1 GPLPGRLH
9 RPAPPPD
16 RGQCGRPPDRGL
28 TGAGHAAGAQ
38 SVGTLETER
47 GPARRPRRRA
57 SGDQR
62 QAGQEGG
69 AQSPEPRP
77 PEEILVNHP
86 AARTR
91 RAAQAPPPLPAFV
104 APMLAQPGAPFD
116 SDDHLFEV
124 KWDGTRMLVFRD
136 ASGCRLLNRH
146 GAHRTTQY
154 PEFAGLTQL
163 PVGTILDGE
172 MLVLQQGQPDFG
184 RLLSRDLACQPLK
197 IQRPAWRVG
206 SWLLRRAVP
215 PARTAAG

>member
-1 GPLPGRLH
+1 M
-9 RPAPPPD
+9 
-16 RGQCGRPPDRGL
+16 
-28 TGAGHAAGAQ
+28 
-38 SVGTLETER
+38 
-47 GPARRPRRRA
+47 
-57 SGDQR
+57 
-62 QAGQEGG
+62 
-69 AQSPEPRP
+69 
-77 PEEILVNHP
+77 NHP

-104 APMLAQPGAPFD
+104 PPMLAQPGAPFD

-172 MLVLQQGQPDFG
+172 MIVLQQGQPDFG

-197 IQRPAWRVG
+197 IQLLARSLPATYVAFD
-206 SWLLRRAVP
+206 LLYARHRSLLSQPLHERRAQLRALVAALGQPQVVFCEGIVGAGREFSSPCRP
-215 PARTAAG
+215 PPGSAGGLGVSIPGGA